1 MDGPRKKTLWLGVAC
16 LVLLVAGG
24 VAIGPER
31 IRGFAEWL
39 KDLKGLIR
47 AGGYPVLAL
56 IVFAETGL
64 LIGFFLPGD
73 SLLVTA
79 GILATP
85 KLDVLDIVWLHVILI
100 PAAIVGDA
108 VNYWLG
114 RKTGPRIFS
123 REDSLIFKKAH
134 LVRTQRFYEKYGGKT
149 IVLARFLPIVRT
161 FAPYAAGMAEMP
173 YRRFLVFNVVGAVV
187 WVSTMTLTG
196 YLLASAIPDIESHL
210 HLVIAIV
217 IVVSFVPGIVEVLRE
232 RRRARRGDP
241 SGRPPGGPGAVDP

>member
-1 MDGPRKKTLWLGVAC
+1 MDVSRKRSMIVGLIALAAVVGVGIAVGPQLYDWL
-16 LVLLVAGG
+16 
-24 VAIGPER
+24 R
-31 IRGFAEWL
+31 
-39 KDLKGLIR
+39 DLRGLIR

-85 KLDVLDIVWLHVILI
+85 KLDVLDIGWLHGILI
-100 PAAIVGDA
+100 PAAILGDA

-114 RKTGPRIFS
+114 RRTGPRIFS
-123 REDSLIFKKAH
+123 REDSLVFKKAH
-134 LVRTQRFYEKYGGKT
+134 LLRTQRFYAKYGAKT
-149 IVLARFLPIVRT
+149 VVLARFLPIVRT
-161 FAPYAAGMAEMP
+161 FVPFAAGMAEMP
-173 YRRFLVFNVVGAVV
+173 YRRFLMFNVVGAVL

-196 YLLASAIPDIESHL
+196 YLLASTIPDIESHL

-217 IVVSFVPGIVEVLRE
+217 IVVSFVPGIIEVIRE
-232 RRRARRGDP
+232 RRRLKREAAVKAA
-241 SGRPPGGPGAVDP
+241 GAVESPEGP